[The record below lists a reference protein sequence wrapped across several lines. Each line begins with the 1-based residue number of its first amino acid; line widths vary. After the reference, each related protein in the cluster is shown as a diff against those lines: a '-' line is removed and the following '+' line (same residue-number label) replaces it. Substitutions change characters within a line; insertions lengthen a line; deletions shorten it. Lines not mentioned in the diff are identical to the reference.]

1 MTDTLDDVVKEET
14 EMKNKVQTLTT
25 QNNRIEENL
34 KGMQKKIANIEASK
48 NRFPYGWKYL
58 GRGTYDTCDAAI
70 VKQPLTFTECVNLCE
85 KKRRDDGASWN
96 GFSYYAS
103 GQSCYCHKNDRGHDM
118 SYTKAVH
125 FRFE

>member
-1 MTDTLDDVVKEET
+1 
-14 EMKNKVQTLTT
+14 MKNKIQTLTT

-58 GRGTYDTCDAAI
+58 GRGTYGTSDDHVGKLPA
-70 VKQPLTFTECVNLCE
+70 TFTECVNFCE
-85 KKRRDDGASWN
+85 KKRYDDGASWN
-96 GFSYYAS
+96 GFTYYVYDK
-103 GQSCYCHKNDRGHDM
+103 SCYCYKNERGHDA
-118 SYTKAVH
+118 SYTNGVH